1 MNKLSTITLSLALLA
16 SAISN
21 ATYAD
26 EKQPV
31 KQPASQAVK
40 VNTTNAAVSTDAEK
54 KEQAQTANSSEIND
68 FFKSV
73 LGENI
78 SVQTTESPSQEEI
91 TQGKPNNTNLDIN
104 KIDSELNALQ
114 NSVTSLSA
122 KKEPTGKL
130 TEEGA
135 LDLIFLRNVPEGT
148 RLTVNKDYNVLPLN
162 KYIIFHNGERVI
174 ESPLYQNP
182 LTTFCY
188 IELKPSGKARV
199 LREGKQ
205 LVVTKNI
212 TTSSELQ
219 NKGEE
224 WRGKIKVYQSKI
236 FVDNENIKWI
246 SCYSASLDKQNKK
259 PLAIKDLREQTNSAF
274 KVEFPAYEEI

>member
-1 MNKLSTITLSLALLA
+1 MNKLSTITLSFALLA
-16 SAISN
+16 SAISS

-31 KQPASQAVK
+31 KQPVAQATK
-40 VNTTNAAVSTDAEK
+40 PSVNVAQQPSAPEKPAQAE
-54 KEQAQTANSSEIND
+54 TANSSEIND

-73 LGENI
+73 LGDNI
-78 SVQTTESPSQEEI
+78 SVQTTESPSQEEV
-91 TQGKPNNTNLDIN
+91 TQGKPNTNLDLS
-104 KIDSELNALQ
+104 KIDSELEALKG
-114 NSVTSLSA
+114 SVTSLSA

>member
-1 MNKLSTITLSLALLA
+1 MNKISTLTLSFALLA
-16 SAISN
+16 SAISSV
-21 ATYAD
+21 TYAD

-31 KQPASQAVK
+31 KQTVAQAANPSSTTAQQPSATEKAAK
-40 VNTTNAAVSTDAEK
+40 VE
-54 KEQAQTANSSEIND
+54 TANTSEIND

-73 LGENI
+73 LGDNI
-78 SVQTTESPSQEEI
+78 SVQTTENPSQEEV
-91 TQGKPNNTNLDIN
+91 TQGKPNSNLDLS
-104 KIDSELNALQ
+104 KIDSELEALKG
-114 NSVTSLSA
+114 SVTSLSA

>member
-1 MNKLSTITLSLALLA
+1 MNKLSTITLSFALLA
-16 SAISN
+16 SAISSV
-21 ATYAD
+21 TYAD

-31 KQPASQAVK
+31 KQPVAQAANPSVTTAQQPSAPEKAAK
-40 VNTTNAAVSTDAEK
+40 VE
-54 KEQAQTANSSEIND
+54 TANTSEIND

-73 LGENI
+73 LGDNI
-78 SVQTTESPSQEEI
+78 SVQTTESPSQEEV
-91 TQGKPNNTNLDIN
+91 TQGKPNSNLDLS
-104 KIDSELNALQ
+104 KIDSELEALKG
-114 NSVTSLSA
+114 SVTSLSA

>member
-1 MNKLSTITLSLALLA
+1 MNKISTLTLSFALLA
-16 SAISN
+16 SAISSV
-21 ATYAD
+21 TYAD

-31 KQPASQAVK
+31 KQPVAQAANTSSTTAQQPSATEKAAK
-40 VNTTNAAVSTDAEK
+40 VE
-54 KEQAQTANSSEIND
+54 TANTSEIND

-73 LGENI
+73 LGDNI
-78 SVQTTESPSQEEI
+78 SVQTTENPSQEEV
-91 TQGKPNNTNLDIN
+91 TQGKPNSNLDLS
-104 KIDSELNALQ
+104 KIDSELEALKG
-114 NSVTSLSA
+114 SVTSLSA